1 MQKQGKNGAI
11 FHNNHTFSAK
21 LVFIQPICVIPLLN
35 NKCTFA
41 SENKYLTE
49 MKKILGC
56 QLSALSRQLS
66 S

>member
-21 LVFIQPICVIPLLN
+21 LVFIQPICVIPLLS

-41 SENKYLTE
+41 SEIRIRPNEKD
-49 MKKILGC
+49 
-56 QLSALSRQLS
+56 ALDICSTTDYGLL
-66 S
+66 